1 MKKIQGRNTPLRR
14 QWKILLKINNSSN
27 GVTKG
32 ELALDHNVSKRT
44 ITRDIHT
51 LSSCGFPLYEDY
63 NNDDLG
69 QVYYKIE
76 EKYKFP
82 SINFDIEELMNLFN
96 LYYSIVNINPFLK
109 NSFQRFFNKIK
120 YSIGHEM
127 NVFFKDAD
135 KIFFSDNSSQIA
147 FDDELEESIFVVFE
161 AIRDNIKII
170 FNYFSMK
177 TKESTKVTIS
187 PLAIKYYNHN
197 YYLAGYLQ
205 ENNKVYT
212 WAFNRISNLNQTSQR
227 RDNIIFDGAKYFES
241 GFGIYSGEII
251 NVKIKFSKDIAPF
264 IKERIWHKKQKFTNN
279 NDGSVILELPVN
291 SLSEIKKIV
300 LSYGKNAVVLEPA
313 ELQRLIKDELKI
325 MMTQNYSY

>member
-27 GVTKG
+27 GVTKS
-32 ELALDHNVSKRT
+32 ELAIDHNVSKRT

-63 NNDDLG
+63 NNDEFG

-96 LYYSIVNINPFLK
+96 LYYSIVDKNPFLK
-109 NSFQRFFNKIK
+109 NSFQRFFNKVK
-120 YSIGHEM
+120 YSIGYEM
-127 NVFFKDAD
+127 NAFFKDAD
-135 KIFFSDNSSQIA
+135 KIFFSDSSSQIA
-147 FDDELEESIFVVFE
+147 FDDELEENIFVVFE

-227 RDNIIFDGAKYFES
+227 RDNIIFNGAKYFDN
-241 GFGIYSGEII
+241 GFGIYSGETI
-251 NVKIKFSKDIAPF
+251 NVKIKFSKEIAPF
-264 IKERIWHKKQKFTNN
+264 IKERIWHKNQIFTDSQ
-279 NDGSVILELPVN
+279 DGSIILTLPVN
-291 SLSEIKKIV
+291 SLSEIKKMILGFGKKAIV
-300 LSYGKNAVVLEPA
+300 IEPFELKRIIKK
-313 ELQRLIKDELKI
+313 ELQI
-325 MMTQNYSY
+325 MLEKY